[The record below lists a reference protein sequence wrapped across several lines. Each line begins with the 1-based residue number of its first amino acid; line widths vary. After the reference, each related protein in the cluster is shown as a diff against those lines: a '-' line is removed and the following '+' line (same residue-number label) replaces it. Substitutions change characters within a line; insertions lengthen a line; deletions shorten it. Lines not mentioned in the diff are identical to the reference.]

1 MLRLALYSTITQRG
15 DRSLRKVHM
24 KHPPHH
30 KSRTKHKIGENQSQ
44 ASRYERGMDF
54 FNFSS

>member
-1 MLRLALYSTITQRG
+1 MLRLALYSAITQRG
-15 DRSLRKVHM
+15 DCSLRKVHM

-30 KSRTKHKIGENQSQ
+30 KSRTINKLVKIKDRPTDMSAEWIC
-44 ASRYERGMDF
+44 